1 MASGVPDLMASM
13 ARDFFQALYTR
24 DGGVVPDYL
33 VSMIEGRVS
42 REMNKQLCRKFTN
55 EEIGDAL
62 YQIGPLKAVRNI
74 APLGYS
80 L

>member
-13 ARDFFQALYTR
+13 TQDFFQALYTR

-62 YQIGPLKAVRNI
+62 YLIGPLKAVRNI